1 MSRITTAALVFVIIT
16 ATPLPWCFEYVPP
29 INQGSRAFL
38 DTHTPSPVPRDAAPS
53 HSTDTK
59 SKKDDTTQNKPPAWS
74 PSQRTDHNSEHPE
87 SETHTGETA
96 NNLVILR
103 PESPKKDWW
112 DYAGIAGGFFI
123 ALLTLGLAIIA
134 WIQAKAAKASAE
146 ATINAERAWLLPVMV
161 QPMLLDSPPG
171 NEPQMCAIAC
181 KITNYGKTPARVFES
196 VVKLHILN
204 SGDALPEQPDY
215 RTEGKAANSIP
226 GEFVLRAG
234 KGFDQILFTAPTHI
248 AEIKGNYIFNS
259 LAPNLLIIIGLMAFT
274 FGLGIVML
282 QARTDTRP
290 SCPSSSADL
299 SVPGLLSCLSI
310 GFWPSRI
317 KPFGYRV
324 KFNGQVVEKTECHP
338 SRFRAENVPVTNKAV
353 NVEGQL
359 LGLDLGFIYMT
370 PSPLEKHATM
380 PSPVRLALPS
390 ALPPVFSFGSCALRP
405 WF

>member
-1 MSRITTAALVFVIIT
+1 
-16 ATPLPWCFEYVPP
+16 
-29 INQGSRAFL
+29 
-38 DTHTPSPVPRDAAPS
+38 VPRDAAPS

-248 AEIKGNYIFNS
+248 AEIK
-259 LAPNLLIIIGLMAFT
+259 T
-274 FGLGIVML
+274 K
-282 QARTDTRP
+282 Q
-290 SCPSSSADL
+290 
-299 SVPGLLSCLSI
+299 
-310 GFWPSRI
+310 
-317 KPFGYRV
+317 
-324 KFNGQVVEKTECHP
+324 
-338 SRFRAENVPVTNKAV
+338 
-353 NVEGQL
+353 
-359 LGLDLGFIYMT
+359 
-370 PSPLEKHATM
+370 
-380 PSPVRLALPS
+380 LALYVYGFVRYRH
-390 ALPPVFSFGSCALRP
+390 VFSTEPARVAFCFLYHLPIEFDPIPEGFYSGGPEAYRETT
-405 WF
+405 